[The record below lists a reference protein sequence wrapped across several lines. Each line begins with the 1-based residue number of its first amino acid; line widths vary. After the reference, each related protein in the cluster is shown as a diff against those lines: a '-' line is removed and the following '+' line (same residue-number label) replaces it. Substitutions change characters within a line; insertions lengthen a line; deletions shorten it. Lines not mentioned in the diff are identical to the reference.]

1 MSEER
6 STYKHDASDKKLD
19 HSAAAA
25 EAIETKEAAHVH
37 PGHDEEKTRK
47 HDDAGK
53 DRLFEGRVQR
63 DDADKESDRN
73 RLEKDVDRHHHN
85 ADEVGHISDTDQ
97 HKKK

>member
-1 MSEER
+1 MSEDH
-6 STYKHDASDKKLD
+6 SAYKHSASDKKLD
-19 HSAAAA
+19 KAAGDAA
-25 EAIETKEAAHVH
+25 DVETSPAHA
-37 PGHDEEKTRK
+37 GHDPEKIRM

-73 RLEKDVDRHHHN
+73 RLEKDAERHHHA
-85 ADEVGHISDTDQ
+85 ADEIGTISDHDQ